1 LGGEALFAFTV
12 AVGLGT
18 VTAISLSPLYAR
30 RLQLARRSS
39 RIGLVVIS
47 VAILLGATS
56 IASADQLLPARD
68 GLFLSLFALLLLGT
82 LLILGDDPGER
93 GDDDERPGDGPGE
106 GDPPWWP
113 EFESGFSQYARR
125 PRAPVA
131 TR

>member
-1 LGGEALFAFTV
+1 LFAFTV

-30 RLQLARRSS
+30 RLQLAKRSA
-39 RIGLVVIS
+39 RIGLVVIG

-82 LLILGDDPGER
+82 LLILGDDPGGR
-93 GDDDERPGDGPGE
+93 DDDDERPGDGPGE

-113 EFESGFSQYARR
+113 EFEAGFSQYARR